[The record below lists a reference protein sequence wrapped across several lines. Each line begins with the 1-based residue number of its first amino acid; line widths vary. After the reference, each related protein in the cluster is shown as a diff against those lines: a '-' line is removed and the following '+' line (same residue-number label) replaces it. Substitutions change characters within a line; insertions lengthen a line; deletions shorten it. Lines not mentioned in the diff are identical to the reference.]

1 MLKIKQAIV
10 SVSDKTNLNILSDYF
25 VKNRVKV
32 LSSGGTYKFLKKIN
46 SNLDIHLIEDL
57 TKFKEILDGRVK
69 TLHPKIHAGI
79 LSNKKDPNHAK
90 QLRELEISTTDL
102 VVVNLYPFEKNSEKF
117 AGFEKR

>member
-46 SNLDIHLIEDL
+46 SNLDIHLIEYIQIL
-57 TKFKEILDGRVK
+57 KNFQEIFQQ
-69 TLHPKIHAGI
+69 KIKRYLI
-79 LSNKKDPNHAK
+79 
-90 QLRELEISTTDL
+90 TTYL
-102 VVVNLYPFEKNSEKF
+102 
-117 AGFEKR
+117 

>member
-1 MLKIKQAIV
+1 MLPEYRIDVKIKQAIV

-79 LSNKKDPNHAK
+79 LSNKNPNHAK
-90 QLRELEISTTDL
+90 QLRELEIQQLTL
-102 VVVNLYPFEKNSEKF
+102 L
-117 AGFEKR
+117 